1 MCFPL
6 MLRTTLYFHG
16 YIIYTVYFRKSAIFA
31 LDHLQKKYK
40 FYVQGNT
47 IQDNTI
53 QDKTRQDNTIQY
65 NTIQYKQRMMKLWF
79 NVSHKK
85 ILGTNEKI
93 SNNLKWNKNIIIIFQ
108 NQR

>member
-31 LDHLQKKYK
+31 FDHLQKKYK

-53 QDKTRQDNTIQY
+53 QYNTIQY
-65 NTIQYKQRMMKLWF
+65 NTIQYNTIQYNTIQYNINKGWWNYDSVF
-79 NVSHKK
+79 HTKK
-85 ILGTNEKI
+85 Y
-93 SNNLKWNKNIIIIFQ
+93 
-108 NQR
+108 

>member
-16 YIIYTVYFRKSAIFA
+16 YIIYTVYFRKTAIFA
-31 LDHLQKKYK
+31 FDHLQKKYK

-47 IQDNTI
+47 IQDKTI
-53 QDKTRQDNTIQY
+53 QYNTIQY

-79 NVSHKK
+79 NVSNKK
-85 ILGTNEKI
+85 ILRTNEKI

>member
-1 MCFPL
+1 MCYPL

-47 IQDNTI
+47 IQY
-53 QDKTRQDNTIQY
+53 NTIQY
-65 NTIQYKQRMMKLWF
+65 NTIQYNTIQYNINKGWWNYDSVF
-79 NVSHKK
+79 HTKK
-85 ILGTNEKI
+85 Y
-93 SNNLKWNKNIIIIFQ
+93 
-108 NQR
+108 